1 MSAYS
6 LLLVRGTYSISELC
20 WCSSQLPD
28 SLNSYHMMVLCV
40 CVCVPVS
47 VCLCVCVCVSVCLW
61 MHVYMCIGILLF
73 QVVLCITS
81 MYWTMEVT
89 EAIQK
94 KGGLQVR

>member
-47 VCLCVCVCVSVCLW
+47 VCLCVCICVSVCLCLCVCVSVDACV
-61 MHVYMCIGILLF
+61 HVYWYSSLSGCTMHHID
-73 QVVLCITS
+73 VLDYGS
-81 MYWTMEVT
+81 D
-89 EAIQK
+89 
-94 KGGLQVR
+94 